1 MVGSSLAGELIARL
15 GPMRVVQLSLAL
27 SAVALGCGAI
37 GWTPALVI
45 VPPLIGVD
53 GQRHTPLSTNGYVIA
68 ASSDHPD
75 EAWALVQA
83 LLAPEFLEST
93 WGRPGHAV
101 PARISAAPSAIDASH
116 PPANQDAVLEAMA
129 VGRVFRPYTA
139 SAFAAYGATADL
151 FTKLNKGELPLTDGL
166 AQLEAAANAAL
177 APDRIP

>member
-1 MVGSSLAGELIARL
+1 
-15 GPMRVVQLSLAL
+15 
-27 SAVALGCGAI
+27 
-37 GWTPALVI
+37 
-45 VPPLIGVD
+45 
-53 GQRHTPLSTNGYVIA
+53 
-68 ASSDHPD
+68 
-75 EAWALVQA
+75 
-83 LLAPEFLEST
+83 
-93 WGRPGHAV
+93 V